1 MIRADFGRFADVF
14 LRGGFVAIGWLPSSD
29 LSSVRERDELK
40 SLYRAEYPDDGSN
53 LVVGQQV
60 GQIARFLFE
69 LKANDFVL
77 TPCPDSDSLYVG
89 QIVEGTHYYYVPEDP
104 ACPYP
109 HRRSVSWKTERI
121 KRSELSVPL
130 QNTLR
135 SSLTIF
141 QVSQEEEI
149 LAQLGGGKDTRSSV
163 SQSYDPVRT
172 VLEQILLLDPREFE
186 LLITSLLS
194 AMGFEGQHTGRPG
207 DGGVDATGELD
218 ISNLAKVKVYVQ
230 AKRYRMGAKIKGAT
244 VKQLRQSIP
253 FGGQGAFITTADY
266 QSDAYEVALAE
277 GFPRIGLINGRQLVD
292 LLVENWDRIE
302 PEFKDRLGLKPG
314 LVLA

>member
-1 MIRADFGRFADVF
+1 MVRAGYGRFADAFVN
-14 LRGGFVAIGWLPSSD
+14 GGYVAIGWLPKSS
-29 LSSVRERDELK
+29 LEAVTERETLRH
-40 SLYRAEYPDDGSN
+40 LYREQYPEDTSN
-53 LVVGQQV
+53 IVVGQQV

-69 LKANDFVL
+69 LKPADLVL
-77 TPCPDSDSLYVG
+77 TPCPDSDFLYVG
-89 QIVEGTHYYYVPEDP
+89 QVTKSGGYSYVPNDP
-104 ACPYP
+104 ACPYT
-109 HRRSVSWKTERI
+109 HRRPVEWKAEKI

-141 QVSQEEEI
+141 QVSQLEEI
-149 LAQLGGGKDTRSSV
+149 LGHIGIGVEQRTTAGRA
-163 SQSYDPVRT
+163 YDPVDT
-172 VLEQILLLDPREFE
+172 VLAQIMQLDAREFE

-218 ISNLAKVKVYVQ
+218 MSNLAKIRVYVQ
-230 AKRYRMGAKIKGAT
+230 AKRYQVGAKIKAST

-266 QSDAYEVALAE
+266 QADAYDVALAD

-292 LLVENWDRIE
+292 LLVQNWDRLE
-302 PEFKDRLGLKPG
+302 PEFKERLGLKPG
-314 LVLA
+314 LILA